1 MSASMISP
9 SDSDNSPDATPPA
22 PHRTKMAVPKDTP
35 PGLELDDQG
44 KAIPFEKRTPEDQER
59 TKAGR

>member
-9 SDSDNSPDATPPA
+9 SGPDNSPDATPPA

-44 KAIPFEKRTPEDQER
+44 KAIPFEKPTPEDQER